1 MKSLSWNIMR
11 FEMRDMVKEVPFLWA
26 SYIKY
31 YTDTVT
37 YDRYIMLHIWN
48 MLLAYVM
55 QFVSS
60 PFVSTYTLYS
70 YSYTCCSLLFH
81 GLSVSWLRNDS
92 DTFTGTRG
100 SFRGGKDDFVSPN
113 SSCVYVLNRL

>member
-37 YDRYIMLHIWN
+37 YDRYIMLHISY
-48 MLLAYVM
+48 MEYAIGICHAICFL
-55 QFVSS
+55 
-60 PFVSTYTLYS
+60 PF
-70 YSYTCCSLLFH
+70 CI
-81 GLSVSWLRNDS
+81 
-92 DTFTGTRG
+92 
-100 SFRGGKDDFVSPN
+100 
-113 SSCVYVLNRL
+113 CVYVIQLFIHGDPRVISRRKKKRLCFPKIELCLCFKQVINRSVHKLYIKL